1 VIDRLLT
8 AAGVDATQWRGL
20 LRVFVRVDFSQLLGA
35 FGRAQAVRSGAGL
48 FFSALFYG
56 MSGFAVSVLGLAS
69 EDRWLGATL
78 VGGYIAFVVSSNV
91 LATHASTIV
100 SPDDHAILGYRPI
113 TSRTYLAVRVATIL
127 VHTGV
132 TATLVGFSP
141 VVVYGITLGFRAAAA
156 TAVMIVLTSVAATL
170 AIVVSYAW
178 LLDAVGADRLNRA
191 VSYAQLATTS
201 LMYLGIAALSES
213 AIRHAMAGT
222 SLPPTPLILLFPGT
236 WFGALVAL
244 AVGDHRPVVEVGAA
258 LAIAS
263 VSALIVALNGRLS
276 LTYSARLA
284 AVASAAAERHAAA
297 PARAWRLPFFNRDEA
312 RAVSMLI
319 WTQFKYDNR
328 FRLGVL
334 TFVPLT
340 IFYLFL
346 GGRDSQIADPFVTS
360 SIRSQSTMVL
370 QLVLYFL
377 PMSLTQLLRS
387 SDAYRAAWIFYA
399 TPADRTR
406 LVTSARNVISML
418 VIFPY
423 VLLLAAYYGW
433 AFHNVAHGLLHALF
447 LGLMSQLAFA
457 VVVCADPALPFSE
470 PPNRNRQA
478 GTLFGLMLALGIAG
492 SIAQA
497 IVASVVYPR
506 PWLFACTIALFV
518 TGAWSIDRLTRA
530 RMATRSDERL
540 FLS

>member
-1 VIDRLLT
+1 VIDRALS
-8 AAGVDATQWRGL
+8 AAGVDAVQWRAL
-20 LRVFVRVDFSQLLGA
+20 VRAFIRVDFSQLLGA
-35 FGRAQAVRSGAGL
+35 FGRSQTVRSGAGL

-78 VGGYIAFVVSSNV
+78 VGGYIAFVVASNV

-100 SPDDHAILGYRPI
+100 SPEDHSILGHRPI

-127 VHTGV
+127 VHTSI
-132 TATLVGFSP
+132 TAVIIGFSP
-141 VVVYGITLGFRAAAA
+141 VVVYGITLGWRAAAA
-156 TAVMIVLTSVAATL
+156 TAVMVVLAAVGATL
-170 AIVVSYAW
+170 AIVVCYAW
-178 LLDAVGADRLNRA
+178 LLDAVGPDRLNRV

-236 WFGALVAL
+236 WFGGVVAF
-244 AVGDHRPVVEVGAA
+244 AIGDHRPVVGIAAA
-258 LAIAS
+258 LAVGS
-263 VSALIVALNGRLS
+263 VVAFAAALNGRLS

-284 AVASAAAERHAAA
+284 AVASSAGARRAAA
-297 PARAWRLPFFNRDEA
+297 PARRWRLPFFGRGEA
-312 RAVSMLI
+312 RAVSLLI
-319 WTQFKYDNR
+319 RTQFKHDNR

-340 IFYLFL
+340 LFYLFL
-346 GGRDSQIADPFVTS
+346 GGRDAEVIDPFVS
-360 SIRSQSTMVL
+360 SSGRSQSTMVL

-399 TPADRTR
+399 TPADRAR
-406 LVTSARNVISML
+406 VVTSARNVVSLL
-418 VIFPY
+418 VIVPY
-423 VLLLAAYYGW
+423 VALLSAYYGW
-433 AFHNVAHGLLHALF
+433 AFHNVAHGLLHAIF

-457 VVVCADPALPFSE
+457 IVVCADPAMPFSE

-478 GTLFGLMLALGIAG
+478 GALFGLMLALGIVG
-492 SIAQA
+492 SIAHA
-497 IVASVVYPR
+497 IVAAIVYPR
-506 PWLFACTIALFV
+506 PWLFGSTILAFIVGVWLV
-518 TGAWSIDRLTRA
+518 DRLTR
-530 RMATRSDERL
+530 TRVETRTDARL